1 MRLTAVR
8 VPLVPR
14 PLAPLLIVAFLVL
27 GGLAL
32 LVTGQRLA
40 INTDTADMISAELP
54 FRAAYERYR
63 EAFPAHVD
71 MLAVVVDA
79 PTPEGATLAARQ
91 LAARLAARPDLYQE
105 VFLAGDGEWFER
117 NALLWSEPAELAA
130 LAERLVEAQP
140 LLGLLTADPTLHGFA
155 RTLDRALPALDGDSG
170 ELVRLLAAL
179 DQVIEAELAGRPGR
193 ISWQELLLGGAD
205 DPEQRRRYLF
215 VKPVLDFSE
224 LFPAEPGILYLR
236 ESVEALDLPRTAGA
250 TVRITGDA
258 ALGYE
263 ELESASRGAGRA
275 GIAALFMV
283 TGVLWLA
290 LRSFALVL
298 ATLVTLLTGLALTA
312 GFATLA
318 IGQLNLISIA
328 FAVLYIGLAVDYGIH
343 LSLRYREQLAREH
356 DRRKALHGAVN
367 DMAGSL
373 ALCAVST
380 AAGFYAFLPTAFV
393 GVSELGLIAGTGMF
407 INLALSLFLLPS
419 LLLLLPAPPPQRPL
433 PPGSLLYVLRD
444 LPVRRAAT
452 VRGLALGVAA
462 AGILLLPQLGFD
474 RNPLNLRDAN
484 SESVAT
490 LQALLRESPTPPLNI
505 TVTVPGAAAAAE
517 LAGRL
522 RALPE
527 VRAAVTLADIVPQ
540 PTPGQLAL
548 VEELDILLGGTLELA
563 PAAPVDAPGTL
574 AALQALDRRLAALP
588 GAQRNRLSEL
598 LSELEARPAAE
609 RVALLERLEE
619 RLLGWLPM
627 NLALLARAIEAPWT
641 SGEPPPAALRARW
654 ENADGLQRI
663 AVYAREDIND
673 NAALRRFVEAVQAVA
688 PEATDEPVLSL
699 RAGDAVVAAFTQ
711 AFALALALITLIL
724 FVLFREVRPVLLII
738 APLLLAAL
746 ATAAVMALAGIP
758 FNFANVIALPLLLGI
773 GVDSGIHMVTRA
785 RRDPALR
792 QRPLASSTAR
802 AVLFS
807 GLTTVCSFGNL
818 LWSSHPGTAS
828 MGLVLSIGTALTLVA
843 MLVVLP
849 ALVCARWAWR
859 DTAPP

>member
-1 MRLTAVR
+1 MPSSPFR

-14 PLAPLLIVAFLVL
+14 PLAPLLIAAFLL
-27 GGLAL
+27 LAALAL

-71 MLAVVVDA
+71 MLAVVIDA

-91 LAARLAARPDLYQE
+91 LAARLTDRPDLYQE

-117 NALLWSEPAELAA
+117 NALLWAGPEELAA
-130 LAERLVEAQP
+130 LADRLVEVQP
-140 LLGLLTADPTLHGFA
+140 LLGLLAADPTLRGFA
-155 RTLDRALPALDGDSG
+155 LTLDRALAGLAEDSDELGRLLVALD
-170 ELVRLLAAL
+170 A
-179 DQVIEAELAGRPGR
+179 VIEAELAGRPGR
-193 ISWQELLLGGAD
+193 LSWQKLLLGGAEGM
-205 DPEQRRRYLF
+205 EQRRRYLF
-215 VKPVLDFSE
+215 VKPALDFGQ
-224 LFPAEPGILYLR
+224 LFPAEPGILFLR
-236 ESVEALDLPRTAGA
+236 QSVAELDLVRTAGV
-250 TVRITGDA
+250 TVRVTGDA

-275 GIAALFMV
+275 GIAALIMV

-290 LRSFALVL
+290 LRSSALVL
-298 ATLVTLLTGLALTA
+298 ATLVTLLTGLAMTA

-343 LSLRYREQLAREH
+343 LSLRYRELLAH
-356 DRRKALHGAVN
+356 DPDRRRALHGAVN

-380 AAGFYAFLPTAFV
+380 AAGFYAFLPTAFD

-407 INLALSLFLLPS
+407 INLVLSLFLLPS

-433 PPGSLLYVLRD
+433 PPGSLFHRLRE
-444 LPVRRAAT
+444 LPVRHAAA
-452 VRGLALGVAA
+452 VRGLALGVAG
-462 AGILLLPQLGFD
+462 AGLLLLPQLSFD
-474 RNPLNLRDAN
+474 RNPLNLRDPD

-490 LQALLRESPTPPLNI
+490 LQALLQESPTPPFNI
-505 TVTVPGAAAAAE
+505 TITVAGADAAAGLAAQ
-517 LAGRL
+517 L

-527 VRAAVTLADIVPQ
+527 VRDAVTLADILPQ
-540 PTPGQLAL
+540 PEPAHLAQL
-548 VEELDILLGGTLELA
+548 EELDILLGGTLGLA
-563 PAAPVDAPGTL
+563 PTPPASAASTI
-574 AALQALDRRLAALP
+574 AALAALDRRLATQPGTRAVRLGELLATLEALP
-588 GAQRNRLSEL
+588 
-598 LSELEARPAAE
+598 EAGRE
-609 RVALLERLEE
+609 ALLGRLEE

-627 NLALLARAIEAPWT
+627 NLDQLARALEGPAHAD
-641 SGEPPPAALRARW
+641 EPPPAALRARW
-654 ENADGLQRI
+654 ENAEGLQRI

-673 NAALRRFVEAVQAVA
+673 NAALRRFVEAVQAIA

-699 RAGDAVVAAFTQ
+699 RAGDAVVAAFSQ

-724 FVLFREVRPVLLII
+724 LALFRDLRPVLLIV

-746 ATAAVMALAGIP
+746 ATAAFMALAGVP

-773 GVDSGIHMVTRA
+773 GVDSGIHMVARA

-802 AVLFS
+802 AVLYS

-828 MGLVLSIGTALTLVA
+828 MGLVLGVGTALTLAA

-849 ALVCARWAWR
+849 ALLSARWAWR
-859 DTAPP
+859 DRPPG

>member
-1 MRLTAVR
+1 MPSSPFR

-14 PLAPLLIVAFLVL
+14 PLAPLLIAAFLL
-27 GGLAL
+27 LAALAL

-71 MLAVVVDA
+71 MLAVVIDA

-91 LAARLAARPDLYQE
+91 LAARLTDRPDLYQE

-117 NALLWSEPAELAA
+117 NALLWAGPEELAA
-130 LAERLVEAQP
+130 LADRLVEVQP
-140 LLGLLTADPTLHGFA
+140 LLGLLAADPTLRGFA
-155 RTLDRALPALDGDSG
+155 LTLDRALAGLAEDSDELGRLLVALD
-170 ELVRLLAAL
+170 A
-179 DQVIEAELAGRPGR
+179 VIEAELAGRPGR
-193 ISWQELLLGGAD
+193 LSWQELLLGGAEGM
-205 DPEQRRRYLF
+205 EQRRRYLF
-215 VKPVLDFSE
+215 VKPALDFGQ
-224 LFPAEPGILYLR
+224 LFPAEPGILFLR
-236 ESVEALDLPRTAGA
+236 QSVAELDLVRTAGV
-250 TVRITGDA
+250 TVRVTGDA

-275 GIAALFMV
+275 GIAALIMV

-290 LRSFALVL
+290 LRSSALVL
-298 ATLVTLLTGLALTA
+298 ATLVTLLTGLAMTA

-343 LSLRYREQLAREH
+343 LSLRYRELLAH
-356 DRRKALHGAVN
+356 DPDRRRALHGAVN

-380 AAGFYAFLPTAFV
+380 AAGFYAFLPTAFD

-407 INLALSLFLLPS
+407 INLVLSLFLLPS

-433 PPGSLLYVLRD
+433 PPGSLFHRLRE
-444 LPVRRAAT
+444 LPVRHAAA
-452 VRGLALGVAA
+452 VRGLALGVAG
-462 AGILLLPQLGFD
+462 AGLLLLPQLSFD
-474 RNPLNLRDAN
+474 RNPLNLRDPD

-490 LQALLRESPTPPLNI
+490 LQALLQESPTPPFNI
-505 TVTVPGAAAAAE
+505 TITVAGADAAAGLAAQ
-517 LAGRL
+517 L

-527 VRAAVTLADIVPQ
+527 VRDAVTLADILPQ
-540 PTPGQLAL
+540 PEPAHLAQL
-548 VEELDILLGGTLELA
+548 EELDILLGGTLGLA
-563 PAAPVDAPGTL
+563 PTPPASAASTI
-574 AALQALDRRLAALP
+574 AALAALDRRLATQPGTRAVRLGELLATLEALP
-588 GAQRNRLSEL
+588 
-598 LSELEARPAAE
+598 EAGRE
-609 RVALLERLEE
+609 ALLGRLEE

-627 NLALLARAIEAPWT
+627 NLDQLARALEGPAHAD
-641 SGEPPPAALRARW
+641 EPPPAALRARW
-654 ENADGLQRI
+654 ENAEGLQRI

-673 NAALRRFVEAVQAVA
+673 NAALRRFVEAVQAIA

-699 RAGDAVVAAFTQ
+699 RAGDAVVAAFSQ

-724 FVLFREVRPVLLII
+724 LALFRDLRPVLLIV

-746 ATAAVMALAGIP
+746 ATAAFMALAGVP

-773 GVDSGIHMVTRA
+773 GVDSGIHMVARA

-802 AVLFS
+802 AVLYS

-828 MGLVLSIGTALTLVA
+828 MGLVLGVGTALTLAA

-849 ALVCARWAWR
+849 ALLSARWAWR
-859 DTAPP
+859 DRPPG